1 MPCFEVIHATTWFCF
16 FGAFSIRGLNNAVH
30 GKCHSHFIL
39 GKISTYT
46 HLRPWESNMPKTY
59 AWKQTKK
66 PHNWKGRSSER
77 VKGDCLLGRWVS
89 KHVPNNISLCQIMLW
104 ETQVRK
110 ATMAKTFDGNSNT
123 GSGIQKNKRKT
134 FILSIWG
141 DHLPRSYLVNYE
153 REKYRNHRKEHHL
166 RTRVKLHCEPNILP
180 QIITNCVTSPRVKGR
195 ARITKSTVV
204 YCTLASEIQT

>member
-123 GSGIQKNKRKT
+123 GSGIQKNKWKT

-141 DHLPRSYLVNYE
+141 
-153 REKYRNHRKEHHL
+153 
-166 RTRVKLHCEPNILP
+166 
-180 QIITNCVTSPRVKGR
+180 IIFQGLTSWIMNV
-195 ARITKSTVV
+195 KSTEI
-204 YCTLASEIQT
+204 TEKNITSERG